1 LAGTVNIDFEKDPIG
16 NDTNGKPVFLKD
28 IWPSKDSIKD
38 CVSKFINHEMF
49 TKNYAKIA

>member
-28 IWPSKDSIKD
+28 IWPSKDSVYIT
-38 CVSKFINHEMF
+38 FIYF
-49 TKNYAKIA
+49 DRLRIV